1 MLQAYAKFRETIMSA
16 EYQVSEMERLNA
28 FREEFNNRQ
37 KDISIGIHISRILS
51 EMRFRARINHRATDF
66 SVIHRGFKLTDNLN
80 MVVFELL
87 RYSENARQR
96 CFQVY
101 AYWDRTQTSDV
112 YLKVFRINGTQDNT
126 TIEFEFEITL
136 QGMAA
141 LMSVNRDNTSQS
153 AAEAARSDIHNTF
166 AKYDID
172 VGAALV
178 TAN

>member
-1 MLQAYAKFRETIMSA
+1 MSA

-126 TIEFEFEITL
+126 TIEFEITL

-153 AAEAARSDIHNTF
+153 AAEAARTDIHNTF

-178 TAN
+178 ASN